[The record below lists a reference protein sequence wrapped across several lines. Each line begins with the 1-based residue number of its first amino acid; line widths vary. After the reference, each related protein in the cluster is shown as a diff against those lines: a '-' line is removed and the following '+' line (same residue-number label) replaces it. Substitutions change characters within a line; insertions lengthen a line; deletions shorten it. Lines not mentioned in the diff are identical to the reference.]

1 MGSGESTASGRPGAV
16 DSRLPTPDSPLP
28 VFHPRLPV
36 LADGNARLGE
46 NDAGVGKG
54 SGVRCIAPFARC
66 VASHSAKR
74 DSMRPFDAVW
84 LDPALNA
91 FRRKW
96 RELWGVRSE
105 PADGAHAPTY
115 LCRRVARAEMAWGA
129 PTNGAFR

>member
-1 MGSGESTASGRPGAV
+1 MGSRESAASGRPGAV

-28 VFHPRLPV
+28 AFHPRLPV

-74 DSMRPFDAVW
+74 DSTRPFDVVW
-84 LDPALNA
+84 LAA
-91 FRRKW
+91 
-96 RELWGVRSE
+96 
-105 PADGAHAPTY
+105 AA
-115 LCRRVARAEMAWGA
+115 VARWFAYSFWMLPTWPRTLRHSTRWGA
-129 PTNGAFR
+129 AAATACC